1 VEGAARV
8 LDLDPLEA
16 VAERA
21 PLLGQLL
28 EALDGPEYAGARIH
42 VALHLLADHA
52 DLLVAALLVEVVHLN
67 APCLVREHRGD
78 GIAAGPLGRARALRG
93 TPPRNRPALL
103 AGRPPGTSPQ
113 PHASRQRVG
122 AQPVAAVEPDVRAL
136 AGRI

>member
-52 DLLVAALLVEVVHLN
+52 DLLVAALLVEEVHLN

-78 GIAAGPLGRARALRG
+78 GIAAGRLGRA
-93 TPPRNRPALL
+93 PVPA
-103 AGRPPGTSPQ
+103 GSPPGASPE
-113 PHASRQRVG
+113 PHAFRQGVR

-136 AGRI
+136 